1 MRIDGTT
8 WRPLAAAW
16 VLLALV
22 VGTGHG
28 PARAQE
34 PASIEYW
41 HINSATFGADAV
53 KQSVAAFEAGQR
65 GIRVV
70 DRFQEGS
77 YGGLLNKLQAALAAK
92 KPPAVAQMG
101 YNFRLFALDELPHT
115 PVADF
120 ARDDPGYARWIE
132 GFDPS
137 VLKLG
142 QDRAARGARGIMPSC
157 QEWAR

>member
-65 GIRVV
+65 
-70 DRFQEGS
+70 S
-77 YGGLLNKLQAALAAK
+77 YGGLLNKLRAALAAR

-101 YNFRLFALDELPHT
+101 YNFRLFALAELPHT
-115 PVADF
+115 PLADF